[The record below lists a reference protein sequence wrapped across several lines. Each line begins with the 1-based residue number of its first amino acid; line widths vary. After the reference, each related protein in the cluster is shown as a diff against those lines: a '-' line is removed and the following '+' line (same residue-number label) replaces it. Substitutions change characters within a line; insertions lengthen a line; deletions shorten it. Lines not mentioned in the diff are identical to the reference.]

1 MLKKIIYE
9 EHLMFFWLFSQIV
22 LIFSRVIQFIGLYNL
37 LFTKKNIYE
46 FLLLSVFFVPI
57 LFSIIAMGTI
67 RYRIPFEPFLIILTI
82 SGLFY
87 IIKKFRKT

>member
-9 EHLMFFWLFSQIV
+9 DRLMLFWLFSQIV
-22 LIFSRVIQFIGLYNL
+22 LIFSRAIQVIGLYNL
-37 LFTKKNIYE
+37 LFSKKNIYE
-46 FLLLSVFFVPI
+46 FLLLSMFFVPM

-67 RYRIPFEPFLIILTI
+67 RYRIPLEPFLIILTI